1 MLNRYCIK
9 PRSDGRW
16 ELVLKSSGR
25 AVVLFEE
32 YERALAFIDTLPA
45 PDRATIDLDERN
57 PALQAA
63 G

>member
-1 MLNRYCIK
+1 MNRYCIK

-25 AVVLFEE
+25 AVVLFER
-32 YERALAFIDTLPA
+32 YERALAFVDTLPA
-45 PDRATIDLDERN
+45 SDRASIQLDERN
-57 PALQAA
+57 PAMQPA